1 MFCVTYKLRAQAAT
15 RPGTLLCTRIV
26 SSCFLAV
33 MDLPSVNLNLGTL
46 IFPEFTGLNEEV
58 VIKILQQLQKDEKAE
73 LIQMDDG
80 YGVKFF

>member
-1 MFCVTYKLRAQAAT
+1 
-15 RPGTLLCTRIV
+15 
-26 SSCFLAV
+26 
-33 MDLPSVNLNLGTL
+33 MDLTSVNLNLGTL